1 MKYNLSVIMKRAWDL
16 VKNAGFTISAGLKM
30 AWAEAKSTEDSL
42 RDKVVEQLEY
52 LISRADKVFNYRVRE
67 NVWEKYGRS
76 RTYFEIVKTRNHSKH
91 YSTYNFG
98 FIDNVTNE
106 YHAGKNDAF
115 GRYLLSGELI

>member
-1 MKYNLSVIMKRAWDL
+1 
-16 VKNAGFTISAGLKM
+16 M

-115 GRYLLSGELI
+115 GRYLLSGELR